1 MRADI
6 NVIRVLLADDETL
19 VRAGIRTLLEL
30 VPGVEVVAEAAD
42 GDDALRLLNQDV
54 DVGLLDVRMPRRGGI
69 DVLHALGA
77 RSDAPPCLLLT
88 TFDDR
93 EALLAGIRAGARG
106 YLRKDVTVE
115 ALVRAIRTLADGGT
129 FFQPSLTEKLLR
141 GVKRKPGD
149 GLPPPP
155 DLVEPLTSR
164 ETEVMRLVAGGY
176 SNREIGEALGTA
188 ESTVKV
194 HVSSI
199 LSKLGVRDRVQAVLR
214 VLEAGL
220 I

>member
-1 MRADI
+1 
-6 NVIRVLLADDETL
+6 VIRVLVADDETL
-19 VRAGIRTLLEL
+19 VREGIRLLLER
-30 VPGVEVVAEAAD
+30 VPDVQVVAEASD
-42 GDDALRLLNQDV
+42 GDEAVAKLRSGSV

-69 DVLHALGA
+69 EVLQALAAGT
-77 RSDAPPCLLLT
+77 DAPACLLLT

-93 EALLAGIRAGARG
+93 DALLAGLRAGARG

-115 ALVRAIRTLADGGT
+115 TLVRAIHALAEGGT

-141 GVKRKPGD
+141 GVQRTPASGV
-149 GLPPPP
+149 PPAPV
-155 DLVEPLTSR
+155 LLEPLTPR
-164 ETEVMRLVAGGY
+164 ETEVMRMVAGGY
-176 SNREIGEALGTA
+176 SNREIGAALGTA
-188 ESTVKV
+188 EGTVKV
-194 HVSSI
+194 QVSSI

>member
-1 MRADI
+1 
-6 NVIRVLLADDETL
+6 VIRVLIADDETL
-19 VRAGIRTLLEL
+19 VRTGIRTLLER
-30 VPGVEVVAEAAD
+30 VPEVEVVAEAAD
-42 GDDALRLLNQDV
+42 GDEALAMLGNSV

-69 DVLHALGA
+69 EVLQALEGWPHP
-77 RSDAPPCLLLT
+77 PPCLLLT

-93 EALLAGIRAGARG
+93 EALLAGLRAGARG
-106 YLRKDVTVE
+106 YLRKDTTVE
-115 ALVRAIRTLADGGT
+115 TLVRAIQALAGGGT

-141 GVKRKPGD
+141 GVRRTAPEGV
-149 GLPPPP
+149 PPVPV
-155 DLVEPLTSR
+155 LLEPLTTR

-188 ESTVKV
+188 EGTVKV

-214 VLEAGL
+214 ALESGL

>member
-1 MRADI
+1 M
-6 NVIRVLLADDETL
+6 IRVLIAEDETL
-19 VRAGIRTLLEL
+19 VRAGIRTLLERQD
-30 VPGVEVVAEAAD
+30 GMTVVAEATD
-42 GDDALRLLNQDV
+42 GEEALARLGYGI

-69 DVLHALGA
+69 EVLEML
-77 RSDAPPCLLLT
+77 RTWPSPPACLLLT

-93 EALLAGIRAGARG
+93 DALLAGVRAGARG
-106 YLRKDVTVE
+106 YLRKDVTIQTL
-115 ALVRAIRTLADGGT
+115 ARAIRVLAEGGT

-141 GVKRKPGD
+141 GVSRVARLAAPEPVFMD
-149 GLPPPP
+149 
-155 DLVEPLTSR
+155 PLTAR

-176 SNREIGEALGTA
+176 SNREIGEALSAA
-188 ESTVKV
+188 EATVKV

-214 VLEAGL
+214 ALESGL

>member
-1 MRADI
+1 
-6 NVIRVLLADDETL
+6 VIRVLVADDETL
-19 VRAGIRTLLEL
+19 VREGLRMLLER
-30 VPGVEVVAEAAD
+30 VADVEVVAEAAD
-42 GDDALRLLNQDV
+42 GEDALAVLRARSV

-69 DVLHALGA
+69 EVLQALEDGPA
-77 RSDAPPCLLLT
+77 CLLLT

-93 EALLAGIRAGARG
+93 DALLAGLRAGARG

-115 ALVRAIRTLADGGT
+115 TLVRAIHVLADGGT

-141 GVKRKPGD
+141 GVRRAPASGV
-149 GLPPPP
+149 PPAPV
-155 DLVEPLTSR
+155 LLEPLTPR
-164 ETEVMRLVAGGY
+164 ETEVMRMVAGGY
-176 SNREIGEALGTA
+176 SNREIGAALGTA

-194 HVSSI
+194 QVSSI

-220 I
+220 V

>member
-1 MRADI
+1 
-6 NVIRVLLADDETL
+6 VIRVLVADDETL
-19 VRAGIRTLLEL
+19 VRSGIRTLLER
-30 VPGVEVVAEAAD
+30 VPGIQVAAEATD
-42 GDDALRLLNQDV
+42 GDQALERLRSGI

-69 DVLHALGA
+69 EVVQALG
-77 RSDAPPCLLLT
+77 DVPEAPPCLLLT

-93 EALLAGIRAGARG
+93 DALLAGLRAGARG
-106 YLRKDVTVE
+106 YLRKDVTLE
-115 ALVRAIRTLADGGT
+115 TLVRAIRALAEGGT

-141 GVKRKPGD
+141 GVRQAVPGAV
-149 GLPPPP
+149 PPVP
-155 DLVEPLTSR
+155 LLLEPLTPR

-176 SNREIGEALGTA
+176 SNREIGRALGAA
-188 ESTVKV
+188 EGTVKV

-214 VLEAGL
+214 ALESGL

>member
-1 MRADI
+1 
-6 NVIRVLLADDETL
+6 VIRVLIAEDETL
-19 VRAGIRTLLEL
+19 VRAGIRTLLERQD
-30 VPGVEVVAEAAD
+30 GMTVVAEATD
-42 GDDALRLLNQDV
+42 GEEALARLGYGI

-69 DVLHALGA
+69 EVLETL
-77 RSDAPPCLLLT
+77 RTWPSPPACLLLT

-93 EALLAGIRAGARG
+93 DALLAGVRAGARG
-106 YLRKDVTVE
+106 YLRKDVTIQTL
-115 ALVRAIRTLADGGT
+115 ARAIRVLAEGGT

-141 GVKRKPGD
+141 GVSRVARLAAPEPVFMD
-149 GLPPPP
+149 
-155 DLVEPLTSR
+155 PLTAR

-176 SNREIGEALGTA
+176 SNREIGEALSAA
-188 ESTVKV
+188 EATVKV

-214 VLEAGL
+214 ALESGL